1 MTGAPYCS
9 TCRSSRE
16 YLRAL
21 LMRVP
26 SAASVEE
33 MAARLS
39 TLHSARRT
47 KEAAT
52 RSARNAAKAAQK
64 KNGEAE
70 AHRSAAVSYGTED
83 TRTQV
88 DRAET

>member
-1 MTGAPYCS
+1 
-9 TCRSSRE
+9 
-16 YLRAL
+16 
-21 LMRVP
+21 MRVP